1 MRIWFLCVS
10 SWMYIFIDVASSITN
25 GNDSNWWVEFEI
37 ELYYMSSAE
46 QQLWIIKFWS
56 TFEVVCTVKL
66 LANNLQLY

>member
-10 SWMYIFIDVASSITN
+10 SWMHIFIDVASSITN

-56 TFEVVCTVKL
+56 TFEVVYTVKL